1 MMSFLPKISLFIIY
15 TAADTRHTDIIVDMY
30 CAASNSPC
38 ENQSDAYAVV
48 SDGIIFM
55 SKAVS
60 EYNTTK
66 IYISK
71 YI

>member
-1 MMSFLPKISLFIIY
+1 MSFLPKISLFMIY

-30 CAASNSPC
+30 CAVSNSPC

-60 EYNTTK
+60 EYNATK
-66 IYISK
+66 INISK